1 MIGSRSGD
9 NNMKLKVRGYGFFSV
24 PQTFAEGVQGSSHF
38 REMLIRMPDRGQ
50 CPRFGLETD
59 TEFQHCQDI
68 AESRYSSCLDAKI
81 LSSCA
86 VQNKRSDSMPRSH

>member
-1 MIGSRSGD
+1 MIARGSR
-9 NNMKLKVRGYGFFSV
+9 NANMKLKVRSYGFASV

-38 REMLIRMPDRGQ
+38 RKMLVRMPDRRQ
-50 CPRFGLETD
+50 CPGFGLETN

-68 AESRYSSCLDAKI
+68 AESRNSPCPDAKI